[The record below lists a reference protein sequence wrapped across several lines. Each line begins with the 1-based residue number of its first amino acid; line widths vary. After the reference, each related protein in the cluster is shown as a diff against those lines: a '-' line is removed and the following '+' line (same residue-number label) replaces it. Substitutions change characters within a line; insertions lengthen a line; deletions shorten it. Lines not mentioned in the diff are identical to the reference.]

1 MADAKEKT
9 KKSELELV
17 SGRKRERGEVMGERE
32 RAGEGGERCAPA
44 GRQAVQ
50 PLPALGFLGS
60 LKYASYF

>member
-1 MADAKEKT
+1 MADALRKN

-17 SGRKRERGEVMGERE
+17 SGRKRERGEVMRERE
-32 RAGEGGERCAPA
+32 KKAERREECAPA